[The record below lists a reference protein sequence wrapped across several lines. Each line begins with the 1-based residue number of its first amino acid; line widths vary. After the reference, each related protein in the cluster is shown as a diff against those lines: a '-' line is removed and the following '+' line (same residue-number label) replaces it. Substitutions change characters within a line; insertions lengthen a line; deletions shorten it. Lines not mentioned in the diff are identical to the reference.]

1 VLGPTRVRI
10 SLSFAV
16 AFFASLRAVE
26 ERVRNDD
33 RGKFVGNPV
42 AGHFPVWAGGDI
54 CPGHPGACAPL
65 SAARSGWRL
74 VTTIGG
80 GFSIMLRA
88 RLLCRPEVMSV
99 DWRIVNHWEPA
110 RRARRPGS
118 YCGFFASCE
127 YWSAI
132 TLYSLTWSL

>member
-88 RLLCRPEVMSV
+88 
-99 DWRIVNHWEPA
+99 A
-110 RRARRPGS
+110 
-118 YCGFFASCE
+118 FFAGQK
-127 YWSAI
+127 
-132 TLYSLTWSL
+132 L